1 MRAQLCYL
9 CCVEYGLYY
18 SMPACLSCNS
28 DTTCLCCQSKGACGI
43 DTSTPALIKV
53 EDTCGCLDFSDGIAI
68 CVRAFS
74 VSFDFCFWPSDL
86 LLTDHYQ
93 LTEQDCGLRGNVL
106 FCCKCGERCSAGL
119 KTCALCK
126 SHGQCC
132 CLAGGCAV
140 PCDSDIPFGIGCL
153 GVQCVGGRKK
163 GRPVETAAAHDMT
176 R

>member
-18 SMPACLSCNS
+18 SMPACLSCNTDS
-28 DTTCLCCQSKGACGI
+28 TCLCCQSKGTCGI
-43 DTSTPALIKV
+43 DTSTPSLIKV
-53 EDTCGCLDFSDGIAI
+53 ENRCGCLDFSDGIAI

-119 KTCALCK
+119 KTCSLYK
-126 SHGQCC
+126 SIR
-132 CLAGGCAV
+132 ATV
-140 PCDSDIPFGIGCL
+140 N
-153 GVQCVGGRKK
+153 
-163 GRPVETAAAHDMT
+163 AAASLVGAPCRANVSAYLMWCVRGLLT
-176 R
+176 